1 MICEV
6 GSQAFR
12 LKPLHKVQQVGVI
25 DFLRRLDPG
34 DLALVESAPL
44 NVSPSSVNSND
55 RSKKLPVLDEA
66 KAEKRRRQRELIAAY
81 VSGLNACTYC
91 HGTHLAV
98 AAACGV
104 APEVIKALL
113 IKPAS
118 RSAYGIGGRLLDRA
132 SCGA

>member
-1 MICEV
+1 
-6 GSQAFR
+6 
-12 LKPLHKVQQVGVI
+12 L
-25 DFLRRLDPG
+25 LDG
-34 DLALVESAPL
+34 
-44 NVSPSSVNSND
+44 
-55 RSKKLPVLDEA
+55 A

-91 HGTHLAV
+91 RGTHLAV

-118 RSAYGIGGRLLDRA
+118 RSAYGIRGRLLDRA
-132 SCGA
+132 SYGA

>member
-1 MICEV
+1 
-6 GSQAFR
+6 

-25 DFLRRLDPG
+25 DFLRRPDPG
-34 DLALVESAPL
+34 DLALVES
-44 NVSPSSVNSND
+44 V
-55 RSKKLPVLDEA
+55 EA

-91 HGTHLAV
+91 RGTHLAV

-132 SCGA
+132 SYGA

>member
-91 HGTHLAV
+91 RGTHLAV

-104 APEVIKALL
+104 APEV
-113 IKPAS
+113 S
-118 RSAYGIGGRLLDRA
+118 RR
-132 SCGA
+132 C